1 MPHYGQFGKVLVTQ
15 GVRHSFGWGR
25 RVAKN
30 PVKSAQDTRATQ
42 KRDAHPVFL
51 ADRTLCAILHEMVT
65 EMLNLVHL
73 SHSARLIM
81 VQPLENGEGNVLAF
95 PLVCRSR

>member
-1 MPHYGQFGKVLVTQ
+1 MNHFISVTFYVKEYGCFW

-42 KRDAHPVFL
+42 KRDAHPFDS
-51 ADRTLCAILHEMVT
+51 DRSKFGETTLDLP
-65 EMLNLVHL
+65 NLRGTSVGDER
-73 SHSARLIM
+73 A
-81 VQPLENGEGNVLAF
+81 
-95 PLVCRSR
+95 